1 MPAKHAARARLFL
14 PFDSLKGFREYLA
27 EKEQPQES
35 KKMLSED
42 DCERIDHLLRQLR
55 PGDMAEV
62 IWYAGG
68 HHVTQKG
75 TIYRIDVT
83 QRTFFVVS
91 TTTPITDLLAIRKEA
106 SLFCGRFFC

>member
-42 DCERIDHLLRQLR
+42 DCERIDHLLRQLA
-55 PGDMAEV
+55 PGGRGD
-62 IWYAGG
+62 
-68 HHVTQKG
+68 
-75 TIYRIDVT
+75 
-83 QRTFFVVS
+83 
-91 TTTPITDLLAIRKEA
+91 PA
-106 SLFCGRFFC
+106 SCGRATWQRSFGMQADIMSRKRA

>member
-55 PGDMAEV
+55 LGDMAEV

-68 HHVTQKG
+68 HHITQKG
-75 TIYRIDVT
+75 MISRIDVT
-83 QRTFFVVS
+83 QRTLTIVS
-91 TTTPITDLLAIRKEA
+91 TTIPIPDIVAIRKEE
-106 SLFCGRFFC
+106 

>member
-1 MPAKHAARARLFL
+1 
-14 PFDSLKGFREYLA
+14 
-27 EKEQPQES
+27 
-35 KKMLSED
+35 MLSED

-75 TIYRIDVT
+75 MISRIDVT
-83 QRTFFVVS
+83 QRTLTIVS
-91 TTTPITDLLAIRKEA
+91 TTIPIPDIVAIRKEV
-106 SLFCGRFFC
+106 

>member
-42 DCERIDHLLRQLR
+42 DCERIDHLLRQLQ

-68 HHVTQKG
+68 HHITHRQYHDSDPGHRGDPQGRMTV
-75 TIYRIDVT
+75 
-83 QRTFFVVS
+83 QRLVFLVR
-91 TTTPITDLLAIRKEA
+91 LRQ
-106 SLFCGRFFC
+106 R

>member
-42 DCERIDHLLRQLR
+42 DCERIDHLLTSHHAKGHDLPHRCHTAHAHHRQYHDSDPGHRGDPQGRMTVQRLVFLVRLR
-55 PGDMAEV
+55 
-62 IWYAGG
+62 
-68 HHVTQKG
+68 
-75 TIYRIDVT
+75 
-83 QRTFFVVS
+83 QR
-91 TTTPITDLLAIRKEA
+91 
-106 SLFCGRFFC
+106 

>member
-42 DCERIDHLLRQLR
+42 DCERIDHLLRR
-55 PGDMAEV
+55 CGPGDRQRSF
-62 IWYAGG
+62 G
-68 HHVTQKG
+68 TQA
-75 TIYRIDVT
+75 D
-83 QRTFFVVS
+83 
-91 TTTPITDLLAIRKEA
+91 ITSRKRA
-106 SLFCGRFFC
+106 

>member
-68 HHVTQKG
+68 HHLPHRCHTAHAHHRQYHDSDPG
-75 TIYRIDVT
+75 HRGDP
-83 QRTFFVVS
+83 QRRMTVQRLVFLVR
-91 TTTPITDLLAIRKEA
+91 LRQ
-106 SLFCGRFFC
+106 R

>member
-14 PFDSLKGFREYLA
+14 PDIPESPSKSQMA
-27 EKEQPQES
+27 ETEQPQES

-68 HHVTQKG
+68 HHITQKG
-75 TIYRIDVT
+75 MISRIDVT
-83 QRTFFVVS
+83 QRTLTIVS
-91 TTTPITDLLAIRKEA
+91 TTIPIPDIVAIRKEE
-106 SLFCGRFFC
+106 

>member
-75 TIYRIDVT
+75 MISCIDVT
-83 QRTFFVVS
+83 QRTLTIVS
-91 TTTPITDLLAIRKEA
+91 TTIPIPDIVAIRKEE
-106 SLFCGRFFC
+106 

>member
-27 EKEQPQES
+27 EES

-75 TIYRIDVT
+75 MISCIDVT
-83 QRTFFVVS
+83 QRTLTIVS
-91 TTTPITDLLAIRKEA
+91 ATIPIPDIVAIRKEE
-106 SLFCGRFFC
+106 